1 MCVALLFGW
10 ATAHRHDGGRSPDL
24 HGRL

>member
-1 MCVALLFGW
+1 MCVALLFGR

-24 HGRL
+24 RG